1 MDLENP
7 SVGGMNVN
15 AKKYYP
21 KKKIVQNKTKKMEQS
36 EIERWFNYITDPSTP
51 ISVFDHIKLKEYT
64 KEESAEIQRRFIQLT
79 RP

>member
-1 MDLENP
+1 MDFENP
-7 SVGGMNVN
+7 SVGGMNVS
-15 AKKYYP
+15 AKEYYP
-21 KKKIVQNKTKKMEQS
+21 KNKPKKTKQS
-36 EIERWFNYITDPSTP
+36 EIERWFNYITDPNTP